1 MFLFSIYK
9 PMDKNTYNLIS
20 FWTDCTKKWNSKSK

>member
-1 MFLFSIYK
+1 
-9 PMDKNTYNLIS
+9 MDKNTYNLIS